1 MFILAVDDEQNML
14 DKLLNELVEVFPQVN
29 IHGETK
35 ALAAVEWVK
44 SMKESNNVLE
54 YAFLDIH
61 MRGMNGLEL
70 TKHIKT
76 ISPRHKIHFLYSLLR
91 VCF

>member
-14 DKLLNELVEVFPQVN
+14 DELVNELVEVFPQVN
-29 IHGETK
+29 IHGETE

-44 SMKESNNVLE
+44 CMKEANNVLE

-70 TKHIKT
+70 AKQIKT
-76 ISPRHKIHFLYSLLR
+76 IYPDIKFIFCTLFY
-91 VCF
+91 V